1 MLQSLNKEQ
10 KEAVEH
16 IGSPLLVS
24 AGPGSGKTRVIT
36 ERVKFLLK
44 NGFKPSEILCLTFTV
59 KAAQEMK
66 QRLDDDGIDTTE
78 IEINNYHSFFHE
90 VLEKNKMSTGFGRGN
105 IVDRASFLVWGMENI
120 DSFGFNSS
128 IEIRNNAAEII
139 EAMIDGI
146 STFKDEL
153 VTPDEINDFVEKK
166 ESGAL
171 PYASPE
177 EIEYVSQL
185 ENLVKVYKRYDAFK
199 IKQDIMDFDDIIVLT
214 YHLLHDKTKKHILT
228 QLKNKYKY
236 ILIDEFQD
244 NNFAQ
249 FEIVKTLVT
258 DENITVV
265 GDSDQSIYRF
275 QGAYPEIFAD
285 FKKTYPNYKEIQL
298 IKNYRNS
305 DSVVKVSSQLLMQ
318 SSLHVPKQLVST
330 KSSKEKVS
338 VVGCANSF
346 DEAEFVKREIQELIK
361 SNKGKVSFRD
371 FAVLSRKQRT
381 GLKVVELLTAAG
393 IPANYVGKSRIFE
406 SPSARTVLA
415 FLRTIADPAH
425 SMLYITKLLHDYS
438 ISELNISK
446 INKEAS
452 YRAKDKDD
460 GDYAFE
466 VISDLKVTRP
476 QLSAITQET
485 QIKEVSDLLK
495 EFIQIAKDKPITTV
509 IYQIVREKT
518 DIFKNTMDDTFE
530 NYVERSVLLDFEK
543 NAGDLQDMNPNAT
556 IRDFLNFIESL
567 QQFEVETEQGVG
579 YSDSV
584 QVSTIHQ
591 SKGKEFAYVFVIDVA
606 PKSMPLSYREKSF
619 YVPKELAHGLVP
631 VMDPEMFFKNEERRV
646 LYVAMTRAIEKLYI
660 TFPTT
665 FSTGR
670 GRNPSIFLQNL
681 LNDAGI
687 QQYID
692 VPPIFSTATQQQT
705 RARAVSA
712 IEIKKNEKLA
722 EITKHLNS
730 GQHKSAIEKIVD
742 LEKIK
747 MFKKKNTT
755 SGFDLK
761 KFLNIKP
768 SNTIDKELKGTAI
781 PTINVSDIRLSK
793 SAFESYQTCP
803 LQFKFARVWNCRPTG
818 KNNTLYRGTA
828 FHDAVAVAADPEPG
842 GLNNV
847 HDLKGLKKILDVQWD
862 KTQFLNS
869 PKSEEALAKKDI
881 KGILGVYQ
889 KWTKSNPNKVVGTE
903 VEFKMKIGGKN
914 VIGYIDRIEQT
925 PQGDYHLIDYKTG
938 GKNKK
943 PDPVEDLQ
951 LNLYSQACKNGIKDK
966 HGKTLVKAGT
976 LPKKAILFY
985 LEKEPGH
992 QIFEYDVT
1000 EGQVKKVMKELEKL
1014 VKRIDKKEFDATPG
1028 FHCKWCDYRN
1038 ICEEAV

>member
-16 IGSPLLVS
+16 MGSPLLVS
-24 AGPGSGKTRVIT
+24 AGPGSGKTRVIA

-66 QRLDDDGIDTTE
+66 QRLEDDGVDTTE

-139 EAMIDGI
+139 ESMIDGI

-153 VTPDEINDFVEKK
+153 VTPDEINDFIEKK

-171 PYASPE
+171 PYANPE

-199 IKQDIMDFDDIIVLT
+199 IKQDIMDFDDLIVLT

-285 FKKTYPNYKEIQL
+285 FKKTYPNHKEIQL

-361 SNKGKVSFRD
+361 SNKGKVSFSD

-406 SPSARTVLA
+406 SPSARTLLA
-415 FLRTIADPAH
+415 FLRIIADPVY
-425 SMLYITKLLHDYS
+425 STLYITKLLHDYG

-452 YRAKDKDD
+452 FRARDKND

-466 VISDLKVTRP
+466 VISDLKLSYP
-476 QLSAITQET
+476 KLSAITQKT
-485 QIKEVSDLLK
+485 QIKEVSDMLK
-495 EFIQIAKDKPITTV
+495 EFIQIAKDNPITNV

-518 DIFKNTMDDTFE
+518 DIFKNTMFDTFD
-530 NYVERSVLLDFEK
+530 NYVERSVLLDIEK
-543 NAGDLQDMNPNAT
+543 NAGDLQDMKPNAT
-556 IRDFLNFIESL
+556 VKDLLDFIESL

-606 PKSMPLSYREKSF
+606 PKSMPLSYREKSY

-665 FSTGR
+665 YSTGSH
-670 GRNPSIFLQNL
+670 RNPSVFLQEL
-681 LNDAGI
+681 LRGGNPD
-687 QQYID
+687 ID

-705 RARAVSA
+705 RARAASA
-712 IEIKKNEKLA
+712 INIKKNEKLA

-730 GQHKSAIEKIVD
+730 GQHKSALEKIIE

-747 MFKKKNTT
+747 LFKKHNTT
-755 SGFDLK
+755 AGFDLK
-761 KFLNIKP
+761 KFLSIKP
-768 SNTIDKELKGTAI
+768 SNIIDKELKGTAI
-781 PTINVSDIRLSK
+781 PTINVSNIRLSK

-818 KNNTLYRGTA
+818 KNNTLHRGTA
-828 FHDAVAVAADPEPG
+828 FHDAVAVAGDPGPG

-847 HDLKGLKKILDVQWD
+847 HELKDLKKILDAQWD
-862 KTQFLNS
+862 KTQYLNS

-881 KGILGVYQ
+881 KEMLGVYQ

-903 VEFKMKIGGKN
+903 VEFKMKLGGKN

-985 LEKEPGH
+985 LEKEPGY
-992 QIFEYDVT
+992 QIYEYNVT
-1000 EGQVKKVMKELEKL
+1000 DMQVKKVMQELEKL
-1014 VKRIDKKEFDATPG
+1014 VKRINKKEFDATPG
-1028 FHCKWCDYRN
+1028 YHCRWCDYRN
-1038 ICEEAV
+1038 ICEEAM

>member
-1 MLQSLNKEQ
+1 M
-10 KEAVEH
+10 
-16 IGSPLLVS
+16 GSPLLVS
-24 AGPGSGKTRVIT
+24 AGPGSGKTRVIA

-44 NGFKPSEILCLTFTV
+44 NGFKPPQILCLTFTV

-66 QRLDDDGIDTTE
+66 QRLEDDGVDTTE

-139 EAMIDGI
+139 ESMIDGI

-153 VTPDEINDFVEKK
+153 VTPDEINDFIEKK

-171 PYASPE
+171 PYANPE

-199 IKQDIMDFDDIIVLT
+199 IKQDIMDFDDLIVLT

-285 FKKTYPNYKEIQL
+285 FKKTYPNHKEIQL

-361 SNKGKVSFRD
+361 SNKGKVSFSD

-406 SPSARTVLA
+406 SPSARTLLA
-415 FLRTIADPAH
+415 FLRIIADPVY
-425 SMLYITKLLHDYS
+425 STLYITKLLHDYG

-452 YRAKDKDD
+452 FRARDKND

-466 VISDLKVTRP
+466 VISDLKLSYP
-476 QLSAITQET
+476 KLSAITQKT
-485 QIKEVSDLLK
+485 QIKEVSDMLK
-495 EFIQIAKDKPITTV
+495 EFIQIAKDNPITNV

-518 DIFKNTMDDTFE
+518 DIFKNTMFDTFD
-530 NYVERSVLLDFEK
+530 NYVERSVLLDIEK
-543 NAGDLQDMNPNAT
+543 NAGDLQDMKPNAT
-556 IRDFLNFIESL
+556 VKDLLDFIESL

-606 PKSMPLSYREKSF
+606 PKSMPLSYREKSY

-665 FSTGR
+665 YSTGSH
-670 GRNPSIFLQNL
+670 RNPSVFLQEL
-681 LNDAGI
+681 LRGGNPD
-687 QQYID
+687 ID

-705 RARAVSA
+705 RARAASA
-712 IEIKKNEKLA
+712 INIKKNEKLV

-730 GQHKSAIEKIVD
+730 GQHKSALEKIIE

-747 MFKKKNTT
+747 LFKKHNTT
-755 SGFDLK
+755 AGFDLK
-761 KFLNIKP
+761 KFLSIKP
-768 SNTIDKELKGTAI
+768 SNIIDKELKGTAI
-781 PTINVSDIRLSK
+781 PTINVSNIRLSK

-818 KNNTLYRGTA
+818 KNNTLHRGTA
-828 FHDAVAVAADPEPG
+828 FHDAVAVAGDPGPG

-847 HDLKGLKKILDVQWD
+847 HELKDLKKILDAQWD
-862 KTQFLNS
+862 KTQYLNS

-881 KGILGVYQ
+881 KEMLGVYQ

-903 VEFKMKIGGKN
+903 VEFKMKLGGKN

-985 LEKEPGH
+985 LEKEPGY
-992 QIFEYDVT
+992 QIYEYNVT
-1000 EGQVKKVMKELEKL
+1000 DMQVKKVMQELEKL
-1014 VKRIDKKEFDATPG
+1014 VKRINKKEFDATPG
-1028 FHCKWCDYRN
+1028 YHCRWCDYRN

>member
-1 MLQSLNKEQ
+1 M
-10 KEAVEH
+10 
-16 IGSPLLVS
+16 GSPLLVS
-24 AGPGSGKTRVIT
+24 AGPGSGKTRVIA

-66 QRLDDDGIDTTE
+66 QRLEDDGVDTTE

-139 EAMIDGI
+139 ESMIDGI

-153 VTPDEINDFVEKK
+153 VTPDEINDFIEKK

-171 PYASPE
+171 PYANPE

-199 IKQDIMDFDDIIVLT
+199 IKQDIMDFDDLIVLT

-285 FKKTYPNYKEIQL
+285 FKKTYPNHKEIQL

-361 SNKGKVSFRD
+361 SNKGKVSFSD

-406 SPSARTVLA
+406 SPSARTLLA
-415 FLRTIADPAH
+415 FLRIIADPVY
-425 SMLYITKLLHDYS
+425 STLYITKLLHDYG

-452 YRAKDKDD
+452 FRARDKND

-466 VISDLKVTRP
+466 VISDLKLSYP
-476 QLSAITQET
+476 KLSAITQKT
-485 QIKEVSDLLK
+485 QIKEVSDMLK
-495 EFIQIAKDKPITTV
+495 EFIQIAKDNPITNV

-518 DIFKNTMDDTFE
+518 DIFKNTMFDTFD
-530 NYVERSVLLDFEK
+530 NYVERSVLLDIEK
-543 NAGDLQDMNPNAT
+543 NAGDLQDMKPNAT
-556 IRDFLNFIESL
+556 VKDLLDFIESL

-606 PKSMPLSYREKSF
+606 PKSMPLSYREKSY

-665 FSTGR
+665 YSTGSH
-670 GRNPSIFLQNL
+670 RNPSVFLQEL
-681 LNDAGI
+681 LRGGNPD
-687 QQYID
+687 ID

-705 RARAVSA
+705 RARAASA
-712 IEIKKNEKLA
+712 INIKKNEKLV

-730 GQHKSAIEKIVD
+730 GQHKSALEKIIE

-747 MFKKKNTT
+747 LFKKHNTT
-755 SGFDLK
+755 AGFDLK
-761 KFLNIKP
+761 KFLSIKP
-768 SNTIDKELKGTAI
+768 SNIIDKELKGTAI
-781 PTINVSDIRLSK
+781 PTINVSNIRLSK

-818 KNNTLYRGTA
+818 KNNTLHRGTA
-828 FHDAVAVAADPEPG
+828 FHDAVAVAGDPGPG

-847 HDLKGLKKILDVQWD
+847 HELKDLKKILDAQWD
-862 KTQFLNS
+862 KTQYLNS

-881 KGILGVYQ
+881 KEMLGVYQ

-903 VEFKMKIGGKN
+903 VEFKMKLGGKN

-985 LEKEPGH
+985 LEKEPGY
-992 QIFEYDVT
+992 QIYEYNVT
-1000 EGQVKKVMKELEKL
+1000 DMQVKKVMQELEKL
-1014 VKRIDKKEFDATPG
+1014 VKRINKKEFDATPG
-1028 FHCKWCDYRN
+1028 YHCRWCDYRN

>member
-1 MLQSLNKEQ
+1 M
-10 KEAVEH
+10 
-16 IGSPLLVS
+16 GSPLLVS
-24 AGPGSGKTRVIT
+24 AGPGSGKTRVIA

-44 NGFKPSEILCLTFTV
+44 NGFKPPQILCLTFTV
-59 KAAQEMK
+59 KAGQEMK
-66 QRLDDDGIDTTE
+66 QRLEDDGVDTTE

-139 EAMIDGI
+139 ESMIDGI

-153 VTPDEINDFVEKK
+153 VTPDEINDFIEKK
-166 ESGAL
+166 ESGVL
-171 PYASPE
+171 PYANPE
-177 EIEYVSQL
+177 EIEYVSLL

-199 IKQDIMDFDDIIVLT
+199 IKQDIMDFDDLIVLT

-285 FKKTYPNYKEIQL
+285 FKKTYPNHKEIQL

-318 SSLHVPKQLVST
+318 SSSHVPKQLVST

-361 SNKGKVSFRD
+361 SNKGKVSFSD

-406 SPSARTVLA
+406 SPSARTLLA
-415 FLRTIADPAH
+415 FLRIIADPVY
-425 SMLYITKLLHDYS
+425 STLYITKLLHDYG

-452 YRAKDKDD
+452 FRARDKND

-466 VISDLKVTRP
+466 VISDLKLSYP
-476 QLSAITQET
+476 KLSAITQKT
-485 QIKEVSDLLK
+485 QIKEVSDMLK
-495 EFIQIAKDKPITTV
+495 EFIQIAKDNPITNV

-518 DIFKNTMDDTFE
+518 DIFKNTMFDTFD
-530 NYVERSVLLDFEK
+530 NYVERSVLLDIEK
-543 NAGDLQDMNPNAT
+543 NAGDLQDMKPNAT
-556 IRDFLNFIESL
+556 VKDLLDFIESL

-606 PKSMPLSYREKSF
+606 PKSMPLSYREKSY

-665 FSTGR
+665 YSTGSH
-670 GRNPSIFLQNL
+670 RNPSVFLQEL
-681 LNDAGI
+681 LRGGNPD
-687 QQYID
+687 ID

-705 RARAVSA
+705 RARAASA
-712 IEIKKNEKLA
+712 INIKKNEKLA

-761 KFLNIKP
+761 KFLSIKP
-768 SNTIDKELKGTAI
+768 SNIIDKELKGTAI

-818 KNNTLYRGTA
+818 TGNTLYRGTA
-828 FHDAVAVAADPEPG
+828 FHDAVAVAADPGPG

-847 HDLKGLKKILDVQWD
+847 HDLKDLKKILDVQWD

-869 PKSEEALAKKDI
+869 PKSEEVLAKKDI
-881 KGILGVYQ
+881 KEMLDVYQ

-903 VEFKMKIGGKN
+903 VEFKMKLGGKN

-985 LEKEPGH
+985 LEKEPGY
-992 QIFEYDVT
+992 QIYEYNVT
-1000 EGQVKKVMKELEKL
+1000 DMQVKKVMHELEKL
-1014 VKRIDKKEFDATPG
+1014 VKRINKKEFDATPG
-1028 FHCKWCDYRN
+1028 YHCRWCDYRN

>member
-1 MLQSLNKEQ
+1 VLQSLNKEQ

-16 IGSPLLVS
+16 MGSPLLVS
-24 AGPGSGKTRVIT
+24 AGPGSGKTRVIA

-44 NGFKPSEILCLTFTV
+44 NGFKPPQILCLTFTV

-66 QRLDDDGIDTTE
+66 QRLEDDGVDTTE

-139 EAMIDGI
+139 ESMIDGI

-153 VTPDEINDFVEKK
+153 VTPDEINDFIEKK

-171 PYASPE
+171 PYANPE

-199 IKQDIMDFDDIIVLT
+199 IKQDIMDFDDLIVLT

-285 FKKTYPNYKEIQL
+285 FKKTYPNHKEIQL

-361 SNKGKVSFRD
+361 SNKGKVSFSD

-406 SPSARTVLA
+406 SPSARTLLA
-415 FLRTIADPAH
+415 FLRIIADPVY
-425 SMLYITKLLHDYS
+425 STLYITKLLHDYG

-452 YRAKDKDD
+452 FRARDKND

-466 VISDLKVTRP
+466 VISDLKLSYP
-476 QLSAITQET
+476 KLSAITQKT
-485 QIKEVSDLLK
+485 QIKEVSDMLK
-495 EFIQIAKDKPITTV
+495 EFIQIAKDNPITNV

-518 DIFKNTMDDTFE
+518 DIFKNTMFDTFD
-530 NYVERSVLLDFEK
+530 NYVERSVLLDIEK
-543 NAGDLQDMNPNAT
+543 NAGDLQDMKPNAT
-556 IRDFLNFIESL
+556 VKDLLDFIESL

-606 PKSMPLSYREKSF
+606 PKSMPLSYREKSY

-665 FSTGR
+665 YSTGSH
-670 GRNPSIFLQNL
+670 RNPSVFLQEL
-681 LNDAGI
+681 LRGGNPD
-687 QQYID
+687 ID

-705 RARAVSA
+705 RARAASA
-712 IEIKKNEKLA
+712 INIKKNEKLA

-730 GQHKSAIEKIVD
+730 GQHKSALEKIIE

-747 MFKKKNTT
+747 LFKKHNTT
-755 SGFDLK
+755 AGFDLK
-761 KFLNIKP
+761 KFLSIKP
-768 SNTIDKELKGTAI
+768 SNIIDKELKGTAI
-781 PTINVSDIRLSK
+781 PTINVSNIRLSK

-818 KNNTLYRGTA
+818 KNNTLHRGTA
-828 FHDAVAVAADPEPG
+828 FHDAVAVAGDPGPG

-847 HDLKGLKKILDVQWD
+847 HELKDLKKILDDQWD
-862 KTQFLNS
+862 KTQYLNS

-881 KGILGVYQ
+881 KEMLGVYQ

-903 VEFKMKIGGKN
+903 VEFKMKLGGKN

-966 HGKTLVKAGT
+966 DGKTLVKAGT
-976 LPKKAILFY
+976 LPKKSILFY
-985 LEKEPGH
+985 LEKEPGY
-992 QIFEYDVT
+992 QIYDYDDI
-1000 EGQVKKVMKELEKL
+1000 GHLSSFLSVM
-1014 VKRIDKKEFDATPG
+1014 
-1028 FHCKWCDYRN
+1028 
-1038 ICEEAV
+1038 

>member
-1 MLQSLNKEQ
+1 M
-10 KEAVEH
+10 
-16 IGSPLLVS
+16 GSPLLVS
-24 AGPGSGKTRVIT
+24 AGPGSGKTRVIA

-44 NGFKPSEILCLTFTV
+44 NGFKPPQILCLTFTV

-66 QRLDDDGIDTTE
+66 QRLEDDGVDTTE

-139 EAMIDGI
+139 ESMIDGI

-153 VTPDEINDFVEKK
+153 VTPDEINDFIEKK

-171 PYASPE
+171 PYANPE

-199 IKQDIMDFDDIIVLT
+199 IKQDIMDFDDLIVLT

-285 FKKTYPNYKEIQL
+285 FKKTYPNHKEIQL

-381 GLKVVELLTAAG
+381 GLKVVELLTATG

-406 SPSARTVLA
+406 SPSARTLLA
-415 FLRTIADPAH
+415 FLRIIADPVY
-425 SMLYITKLLHDYS
+425 STLYITKLLHDYG

-452 YRAKDKDD
+452 FRAREKND

-466 VISDLKVTRP
+466 VISDLKLSYP
-476 QLSAITQET
+476 KLSAITQKT
-485 QIKEVSDLLK
+485 QIKEVSDMLK
-495 EFIQIAKDKPITTV
+495 EFIQIAKDNPITNV

-518 DIFKNTMDDTFE
+518 DIFKNTMFDTFD
-530 NYVERSVLLDFEK
+530 NYVERSVLLDIEK
-543 NAGDLQDMNPNAT
+543 NAGDLQDMKPNAT
-556 IRDFLNFIESL
+556 VKDLLDFIESL

-606 PKSMPLSYREKSF
+606 PRSMPLSYREKSF

-665 FSTGR
+665 YSTGSH
-670 GRNPSIFLQNL
+670 RNPSVFLQDL
-681 LNDAGI
+681 LRSGVK
-687 QQYID
+687 QYIE

-705 RARAVSA
+705 RARAASA

-730 GQHKSAIEKIVD
+730 GQHKSALEKIVD

-747 MFKKKNTT
+747 LFKKHNTT
-755 SGFDLK
+755 AGFDLK
-761 KFLNIKP
+761 KFLSIKP
-768 SNTIDKELKGTAI
+768 SNIIDKELKGTAI
-781 PTINVSDIRLSK
+781 PTINVSNIRLSK

-818 KNNTLYRGTA
+818 KNNTLHRGTA
-828 FHDAVAVAADPEPG
+828 FHDAVAVAGDPGPG

-847 HDLKGLKKILDVQWD
+847 HELKDLKKILDAQWD
-862 KTQFLNS
+862 KTQYLNS

-881 KGILGVYQ
+881 KEMLGVYQ

-903 VEFKMKIGGKN
+903 VEFKMKLGGKN

-985 LEKEPGH
+985 LEKEPGY
-992 QIFEYDVT
+992 QIYEYNVT
-1000 EGQVKKVMKELEKL
+1000 DMQVKKVMQELEKL
-1014 VKRIDKKEFDATPG
+1014 VKRINKKEFDATPG
-1028 FHCKWCDYRN
+1028 YHCRWCDYRN

>member
-1 MLQSLNKEQ
+1 
-10 KEAVEH
+10 
-16 IGSPLLVS
+16 
-24 AGPGSGKTRVIT
+24 
-36 ERVKFLLK
+36 
-44 NGFKPSEILCLTFTV
+44 
-59 KAAQEMK
+59 
-66 QRLDDDGIDTTE
+66 
-78 IEINNYHSFFHE
+78 
-90 VLEKNKMSTGFGRGN
+90 MSTGFGRGN

-139 EAMIDGI
+139 ESMIDGI

-153 VTPDEINDFVEKK
+153 VTPDEINDFIEKK

-171 PYASPE
+171 PYANPE

-199 IKQDIMDFDDIIVLT
+199 IKQDIMDFDDLIVLT

-285 FKKTYPNYKEIQL
+285 FKKTYPNHKEIQL

-361 SNKGKVSFRD
+361 SNKGKVSFSD

-406 SPSARTVLA
+406 SPSARTLLA
-415 FLRTIADPAH
+415 FLRIIADPVY
-425 SMLYITKLLHDYS
+425 STLYITKLLHDYG

-452 YRAKDKDD
+452 FRARDKND

-466 VISDLKVTRP
+466 VISDLKLSYP
-476 QLSAITQET
+476 KLSAITQKT
-485 QIKEVSDLLK
+485 QIKEVSDMLK
-495 EFIQIAKDKPITTV
+495 EFIQIAKDNPITNV

-518 DIFKNTMDDTFE
+518 DIFKNTMFDTFD
-530 NYVERSVLLDFEK
+530 NYVERSVLLDIEK
-543 NAGDLQDMNPNAT
+543 NAGDLQDMKPNAT
-556 IRDFLNFIESL
+556 VKDLLDFIESL

-606 PKSMPLSYREKSF
+606 PKSMPLSYREKSY

-665 FSTGR
+665 YSTGSH
-670 GRNPSIFLQNL
+670 RNPSVFLQEL
-681 LNDAGI
+681 LRGGNPD
-687 QQYID
+687 ID

-705 RARAVSA
+705 RARAASA
-712 IEIKKNEKLA
+712 INIKKNEKLA

-730 GQHKSAIEKIVD
+730 GQHKSALEKIIE

-747 MFKKKNTT
+747 LFKKHNTT
-755 SGFDLK
+755 AGFDLK
-761 KFLNIKP
+761 KFLSIKP
-768 SNTIDKELKGTAI
+768 SNIIDKELKGTAI
-781 PTINVSDIRLSK
+781 PTINVSNIRLSK

-818 KNNTLYRGTA
+818 KNNTLHRGTA
-828 FHDAVAVAADPEPG
+828 FHDAVAVAGDPGPG

-847 HDLKGLKKILDVQWD
+847 HELKDLKKILDAQWD
-862 KTQFLNS
+862 KTQYLNS

-881 KGILGVYQ
+881 KEMLGVYQ

-903 VEFKMKIGGKN
+903 VEFKMKLGGKN

-985 LEKEPGH
+985 LEKEPGY
-992 QIFEYDVT
+992 QIYEYNVT
-1000 EGQVKKVMKELEKL
+1000 DMQVKKVMQELEKL
-1014 VKRIDKKEFDATPG
+1014 VKRINKKEFDATPG
-1028 FHCKWCDYRN
+1028 YHCRWCDYRN

>member
-1 MLQSLNKEQ
+1 M
-10 KEAVEH
+10 
-16 IGSPLLVS
+16 GSPLLVS
-24 AGPGSGKTRVIT
+24 AGPGSGKTRVIA

-66 QRLDDDGIDTTE
+66 QRLEDDGVDTTE

-139 EAMIDGI
+139 ESMIDGI

-153 VTPDEINDFVEKK
+153 VTPDEINDFIEKK

-171 PYASPE
+171 PYANPE

-199 IKQDIMDFDDIIVLT
+199 IKQDIMDFDDLIVLT

-285 FKKTYPNYKEIQL
+285 FKKTYPNHKEIQL

-361 SNKGKVSFRD
+361 SNKGKVSFSD

-406 SPSARTVLA
+406 SPSARTLLA
-415 FLRTIADPAH
+415 FLRIIADPVY
-425 SMLYITKLLHDYS
+425 STLYITKLLHDYG

-452 YRAKDKDD
+452 FRARDKND

-466 VISDLKVTRP
+466 VISDLKLSYP
-476 QLSAITQET
+476 KLSAITQKT
-485 QIKEVSDLLK
+485 QIKEVSDMLK
-495 EFIQIAKDKPITTV
+495 EFIQIAKDNPITNV

-518 DIFKNTMDDTFE
+518 DIFKNTMFDTFD
-530 NYVERSVLLDFEK
+530 NYVERSVLLDIEK
-543 NAGDLQDMNPNAT
+543 NAGDLQDMKPNAT
-556 IRDFLNFIESL
+556 VKDLLDFIESL

-606 PKSMPLSYREKSF
+606 PKSMPLSYREKSY

-665 FSTGR
+665 YSTGSH
-670 GRNPSIFLQNL
+670 RNPSVFLQEL
-681 LNDAGI
+681 LRGGNPD
-687 QQYID
+687 ID

-705 RARAVSA
+705 RARAASA
-712 IEIKKNEKLA
+712 INIKKNEKLA

-730 GQHKSAIEKIVD
+730 GQHKSALEKIIE

-747 MFKKKNTT
+747 LFKKHNTT
-755 SGFDLK
+755 AGFDLK
-761 KFLNIKP
+761 KFLSIKP
-768 SNTIDKELKGTAI
+768 SNIIDKELKGTAI
-781 PTINVSDIRLSK
+781 PTINVSNIRLSK

-818 KNNTLYRGTA
+818 KNNTLHRGTA
-828 FHDAVAVAADPEPG
+828 FHDAVAVAGDPGPG

-847 HDLKGLKKILDVQWD
+847 HELKDLKKILDAQWD
-862 KTQFLNS
+862 KTQYLNS

-881 KGILGVYQ
+881 KEMLGVYQ

-903 VEFKMKIGGKN
+903 VEFKMKLGGKN

-985 LEKEPGH
+985 LEKEPGY
-992 QIFEYDVT
+992 QIYEYNVT
-1000 EGQVKKVMKELEKL
+1000 DMQVKKVMQELEKL
-1014 VKRIDKKEFDATPG
+1014 VKRINKKEFDATPG
-1028 FHCKWCDYRN
+1028 YHCRWCDYRN

>member
-1 MLQSLNKEQ
+1 VLQSLNKEQ

-16 IGSPLLVS
+16 MGSPLLVS
-24 AGPGSGKTRVIT
+24 AGPGSGKTRVIA

-44 NGFKPSEILCLTFTV
+44 NGFKPPQILCLTFTV

-66 QRLDDDGIDTTE
+66 QRLEDDGVDTTE

-139 EAMIDGI
+139 ESMIDGI

-153 VTPDEINDFVEKK
+153 VTPDEINDFIEKK

-171 PYASPE
+171 PYANPE

-199 IKQDIMDFDDIIVLT
+199 IKQDIMDFDDLIVLT

-285 FKKTYPNYKEIQL
+285 FKKTYPNHKEIQL

-361 SNKGKVSFRD
+361 SNKGKVSFSD

-406 SPSARTVLA
+406 SPSARTLLA
-415 FLRTIADPAH
+415 FLRIIADPVY
-425 SMLYITKLLHDYS
+425 STLYITKLLHDYG

-452 YRAKDKDD
+452 FRARDKND

-466 VISDLKVTRP
+466 VISDLKLSYP
-476 QLSAITQET
+476 KLSAITQKT
-485 QIKEVSDLLK
+485 QIKEVSDMLK
-495 EFIQIAKDKPITTV
+495 EFIQIAKDNPITNV

-518 DIFKNTMDDTFE
+518 DIFKNTMFDTFD
-530 NYVERSVLLDFEK
+530 NYVERSVLLDIEK
-543 NAGDLQDMNPNAT
+543 NAGDLQDMKPNAT
-556 IRDFLNFIESL
+556 VKDLLDFIESL

-606 PKSMPLSYREKSF
+606 PKSMPLSYREKSY

-665 FSTGR
+665 YSTGSH
-670 GRNPSIFLQNL
+670 RNPSVFLQEL
-681 LNDAGI
+681 LRGGNPD
-687 QQYID
+687 ID

-705 RARAVSA
+705 RARAASA
-712 IEIKKNEKLA
+712 INIKKNEKLA

-730 GQHKSAIEKIVD
+730 GQHKSALEKIIE

-747 MFKKKNTT
+747 LFKKHNTT
-755 SGFDLK
+755 AGFDLK
-761 KFLNIKP
+761 KFLSIKP
-768 SNTIDKELKGTAI
+768 SNIIDKELKGTAI
-781 PTINVSDIRLSK
+781 PTINVSNIRLSK

-818 KNNTLYRGTA
+818 KNNTLHRGTA
-828 FHDAVAVAADPEPG
+828 FHDAVAVAGDPGPG

-847 HDLKGLKKILDVQWD
+847 HELKDLKKILDAQWD
-862 KTQFLNS
+862 KTQYLNS

-881 KGILGVYQ
+881 KEMLGVYQ

-903 VEFKMKIGGKN
+903 VEFKMKLGGKN

-966 HGKTLVKAGT
+966 DGKTLVKAGT

-985 LEKEPGH
+985 LEKEPGY
-992 QIFEYDVT
+992 QIYEYNVT
-1000 EGQVKKVMKELEKL
+1000 DMQVKKVMQELEKL
-1014 VKRIDKKEFDATPG
+1014 VKRINKKEFDATPG
-1028 FHCKWCDYRN
+1028 YHCRWCDYRN

>member
-1 MLQSLNKEQ
+1 M
-10 KEAVEH
+10 
-16 IGSPLLVS
+16 GSPLLVS
-24 AGPGSGKTRVIT
+24 AGPGSGKTRVIA

-44 NGFKPSEILCLTFTV
+44 NGFKPPQILCLTFTV

-66 QRLDDDGIDTTE
+66 QRLEDDGVDTTE

-139 EAMIDGI
+139 ESMIDGI

-153 VTPDEINDFVEKK
+153 VTPDEINDFIEKK

-171 PYASPE
+171 PYANPE

-199 IKQDIMDFDDIIVLT
+199 IKQDIMDFDDLIVLT

-285 FKKTYPNYKEIQL
+285 FKKTYPNHKEIQL

-361 SNKGKVSFRD
+361 SNKGKVSFSD

-406 SPSARTVLA
+406 SPSARTLLA
-415 FLRTIADPAH
+415 FLRIIADPVY
-425 SMLYITKLLHDYS
+425 STLYITKLLHDYG

-452 YRAKDKDD
+452 FRARDKND

-466 VISDLKVTRP
+466 VISDLKLSYP
-476 QLSAITQET
+476 KLSAITQKT
-485 QIKEVSDLLK
+485 QIKEVSDMLK
-495 EFIQIAKDKPITTV
+495 EFIQIAKDNPITNV

-518 DIFKNTMDDTFE
+518 DIFKNTMFDTFD
-530 NYVERSVLLDFEK
+530 NYVERSVLLDIEK
-543 NAGDLQDMNPNAT
+543 NAGDLQDMKPNAT
-556 IRDFLNFIESL
+556 VKDLLDFIESL

-606 PKSMPLSYREKSF
+606 PKSMPLSYREKSY

-665 FSTGR
+665 YSTGSH
-670 GRNPSIFLQNL
+670 RNPSVFLQEL
-681 LNDAGI
+681 LRGGNPD
-687 QQYID
+687 ID

-705 RARAVSA
+705 RARAASA
-712 IEIKKNEKLA
+712 INIKKNEKLA

-730 GQHKSAIEKIVD
+730 GQHKSALEKIIE

-747 MFKKKNTT
+747 LFKKHNTT
-755 SGFDLK
+755 AGFDLK
-761 KFLNIKP
+761 KFLSIKP
-768 SNTIDKELKGTAI
+768 SNIIDKELKGTAI
-781 PTINVSDIRLSK
+781 PTINVSNIRLSK

-818 KNNTLYRGTA
+818 KNNTLHRGTA
-828 FHDAVAVAADPEPG
+828 FHDAVAVAGDPGPG

-847 HDLKGLKKILDVQWD
+847 HELKDLKKILDAQWD
-862 KTQFLNS
+862 KTQYLNS

-881 KGILGVYQ
+881 KEMLGVYQ

-903 VEFKMKIGGKN
+903 VEFKMKLGGKN

-985 LEKEPGH
+985 LEKEPGY
-992 QIFEYDVT
+992 QIYEYNVT
-1000 EGQVKKVMKELEKL
+1000 DMQVKKVMHELEKL
-1014 VKRIDKKEFDATPG
+1014 VKRINKKEFDATPG
-1028 FHCKWCDYRN
+1028 YHCRWCDYRN

>member
-1 MLQSLNKEQ
+1 M
-10 KEAVEH
+10 
-16 IGSPLLVS
+16 GSPLLVS
-24 AGPGSGKTRVIT
+24 AGPGSGKTRVIA

-66 QRLDDDGIDTTE
+66 QRLEDDGVDTTE

-139 EAMIDGI
+139 ESMIDGI

-153 VTPDEINDFVEKK
+153 VTPDEINDFIEKK

-171 PYASPE
+171 PYANPE

-199 IKQDIMDFDDIIVLT
+199 IKQDIMDFDDLIVLT

-285 FKKTYPNYKEIQL
+285 FKKTYPNHKEIQL

-361 SNKGKVSFRD
+361 SNKGKVSFSD

-406 SPSARTVLA
+406 SPSARTLLA
-415 FLRTIADPAH
+415 FLRIIADPVY
-425 SMLYITKLLHDYS
+425 STLYITKLLHDYG

-452 YRAKDKDD
+452 FRARDKND

-466 VISDLKVTRP
+466 VISDLKLSYP
-476 QLSAITQET
+476 KLSAITQKT
-485 QIKEVSDLLK
+485 QIKEVSDMLK
-495 EFIQIAKDKPITTV
+495 EFIQIAKDNPITNV

-518 DIFKNTMDDTFE
+518 DIFKNTMFDTFD
-530 NYVERSVLLDFEK
+530 NYVERSVLLDIEK
-543 NAGDLQDMNPNAT
+543 NAGDLQDMKPNAT
-556 IRDFLNFIESL
+556 VKDLLDFIESL

-606 PKSMPLSYREKSF
+606 PKSMPLSYREKSY

-665 FSTGR
+665 YSTGSH
-670 GRNPSIFLQNL
+670 RNPSVFLQEL
-681 LNDAGI
+681 LRGGNPD
-687 QQYID
+687 ID

-705 RARAVSA
+705 RARAASA
-712 IEIKKNEKLA
+712 INIKKNEKLV

-730 GQHKSAIEKIVD
+730 GQHKSALEKIIE

-747 MFKKKNTT
+747 LFKKHNTT
-755 SGFDLK
+755 AGFDLK
-761 KFLNIKP
+761 KFLSIKP
-768 SNTIDKELKGTAI
+768 SNIIDKELKGTAI
-781 PTINVSDIRLSK
+781 PTINVSNIRLSK

-818 KNNTLYRGTA
+818 KNNTLHRGTA
-828 FHDAVAVAADPEPG
+828 FHDAVAVAGDPGPG

-847 HDLKGLKKILDVQWD
+847 HELKDLKKILDAQWD
-862 KTQFLNS
+862 KTQYLNS

-881 KGILGVYQ
+881 KEMLGVYQ

-903 VEFKMKIGGKN
+903 VEFKMKLGGKN

-985 LEKEPGH
+985 LEKEPGY
-992 QIFEYDVT
+992 QIYEYDVT
-1000 EGQVKKVMKELEKL
+1000 EGQVKKVMQELEKL
-1014 VKRIDKKEFDATPG
+1014 VKRINKKEFDATPG
-1028 FHCKWCDYRN
+1028 YHCRWCDYRN

>member
-16 IGSPLLVS
+16 MGSPLLVS
-24 AGPGSGKTRVIT
+24 AGPGSGKTRVIA

-44 NGFKPSEILCLTFTV
+44 NGFKPPQILCLTFTV

-66 QRLDDDGIDTTE
+66 QRLEDDGVDTTE

-139 EAMIDGI
+139 ESMIDGI

-153 VTPDEINDFVEKK
+153 VTPDEINDFIEKK

-171 PYASPE
+171 PYANPE

-199 IKQDIMDFDDIIVLT
+199 IKQDIMDFDDLIVLT

-258 DENITVV
+258 DENVTVV

-285 FKKTYPNYKEIQL
+285 FKKTYPNHKEIQL

-361 SNKGKVSFRD
+361 SNKGKVSFSD

-406 SPSARTVLA
+406 SPSARTLLA
-415 FLRTIADPAH
+415 FLRIIADPVY
-425 SMLYITKLLHDYS
+425 STLYITKLLHDYG

-452 YRAKDKDD
+452 FRARDKND

-466 VISDLKVTRP
+466 VISDLKLSYP
-476 QLSAITQET
+476 KLSAITQKT
-485 QIKEVSDLLK
+485 QIKEVSDMLK
-495 EFIQIAKDKPITTV
+495 EFIQIAKDNPITNV

-518 DIFKNTMDDTFE
+518 DIFKNTMFDTFD
-530 NYVERSVLLDFEK
+530 NYVERSVLLDIEK
-543 NAGDLQDMNPNAT
+543 NAGDLQDMKPNAT
-556 IRDFLNFIESL
+556 VKDLLDFIESL

-606 PKSMPLSYREKSF
+606 PKSMPLSYREKSY

-665 FSTGR
+665 YSTGSH
-670 GRNPSIFLQNL
+670 RNPSVFLQEL
-681 LNDAGI
+681 LRGGNPD
-687 QQYID
+687 ID

-705 RARAVSA
+705 RARAASA
-712 IEIKKNEKLA
+712 INIKKNEKLV

-730 GQHKSAIEKIVD
+730 GQHKSALEKIIE

-747 MFKKKNTT
+747 LFKKHNTT
-755 SGFDLK
+755 AGFDLK
-761 KFLNIKP
+761 KFLSIKP
-768 SNTIDKELKGTAI
+768 SNIIDKELKGTAI
-781 PTINVSDIRLSK
+781 PTINVSNIRLSK

-818 KNNTLYRGTA
+818 KNNTLHRGTA
-828 FHDAVAVAADPEPG
+828 FHDAVAVAGDPGPG

-847 HDLKGLKKILDVQWD
+847 HELKDLKKILDAQWD
-862 KTQFLNS
+862 KTQYLNS

-881 KGILGVYQ
+881 KEMLGVYQ

-903 VEFKMKIGGKN
+903 VEFKMKLGGKN

-985 LEKEPGH
+985 LEKEPGY
-992 QIFEYDVT
+992 QIYEYNVT
-1000 EGQVKKVMKELEKL
+1000 DMQVRKVMQELEKL
-1014 VKRIDKKEFDATPG
+1014 VKRINKKEFDATPG
-1028 FHCKWCDYRN
+1028 YHCRWCDYRN
-1038 ICEEAV
+1038 ICEEAM

>member
-1 MLQSLNKEQ
+1 M
-10 KEAVEH
+10 
-16 IGSPLLVS
+16 
-24 AGPGSGKTRVIT
+24 
-36 ERVKFLLK
+36 K
-44 NGFKPSEILCLTFTV
+44 NGFKPPQILCLTFTV

-66 QRLDDDGIDTTE
+66 QRLEDDGVDTTE

-139 EAMIDGI
+139 ESMIDGI

-153 VTPDEINDFVEKK
+153 VTPDEINDFIEKK

-171 PYASPE
+171 PYANPE

-199 IKQDIMDFDDIIVLT
+199 IKQDIMDFDDLIVLT

-285 FKKTYPNYKEIQL
+285 FKKTYPNHKEIQL

-361 SNKGKVSFRD
+361 SNKGKVSFSD

-406 SPSARTVLA
+406 SPSARTLLA
-415 FLRTIADPAH
+415 FLRIIADPVY
-425 SMLYITKLLHDYS
+425 STLYITKLLHDYG

-452 YRAKDKDD
+452 FRARDKND

-466 VISDLKVTRP
+466 VISDLKLSYP
-476 QLSAITQET
+476 KLSAITQKT
-485 QIKEVSDLLK
+485 QIKEVSDMLK
-495 EFIQIAKDKPITTV
+495 EFIQIAKDNPITNV

-518 DIFKNTMDDTFE
+518 DIFKNTMFDTFD
-530 NYVERSVLLDFEK
+530 NYVERSVLLDIEK
-543 NAGDLQDMNPNAT
+543 NAGDLQDMKPNAT
-556 IRDFLNFIESL
+556 VKDLLDFIESL

-606 PKSMPLSYREKSF
+606 PKSMPLSYREKSY

-665 FSTGR
+665 YSTGSH
-670 GRNPSIFLQNL
+670 RNPSVFLQEL
-681 LNDAGI
+681 LRGGNPD
-687 QQYID
+687 ID

-705 RARAVSA
+705 RARAASA
-712 IEIKKNEKLA
+712 INIKKNEKLA

-730 GQHKSAIEKIVD
+730 GQHKSALEKIIE

-747 MFKKKNTT
+747 LFKKHNTT
-755 SGFDLK
+755 AGFDLK
-761 KFLNIKP
+761 KFLSIKP
-768 SNTIDKELKGTAI
+768 SNIIDKELKGTAI
-781 PTINVSDIRLSK
+781 PTINVSNIRLSK

-818 KNNTLYRGTA
+818 KNNTLHRGTA
-828 FHDAVAVAADPEPG
+828 FHDAVAVAGDPGPG

-847 HDLKGLKKILDVQWD
+847 HELKDLKKILDAQWD
-862 KTQFLNS
+862 KTQYLNS

-881 KGILGVYQ
+881 KEMLGVYQ

-903 VEFKMKIGGKN
+903 VEFKMKLGGKN

-985 LEKEPGH
+985 LEKEPGY
-992 QIFEYDVT
+992 QIYEYDVT
-1000 EGQVKKVMKELEKL
+1000 EGQVKKVMQELEKL
-1014 VKRIDKKEFDATPG
+1014 VKRINKKEFDATPG
-1028 FHCKWCDYRN
+1028 YHCRWCDYRN

>member
-16 IGSPLLVS
+16 MGSPLLVS
-24 AGPGSGKTRVIT
+24 AGPGSGKTRVIA

-44 NGFKPSEILCLTFTV
+44 NGFKPPQILCLTFTV

-66 QRLDDDGIDTTE
+66 QRLEDDGVDTTE

-139 EAMIDGI
+139 ESMIDGI

-153 VTPDEINDFVEKK
+153 VTPDEINDFIEKK

-171 PYASPE
+171 PYANPE

-199 IKQDIMDFDDIIVLT
+199 IKQDIMDFDDLIVLT

-285 FKKTYPNYKEIQL
+285 FKKTYPNHKEIQL

-361 SNKGKVSFRD
+361 SNKGKVSFSD

-406 SPSARTVLA
+406 SPSARTLLA
-415 FLRTIADPAH
+415 FLRIIADPVY
-425 SMLYITKLLHDYS
+425 STLYITKLLHDYG

-452 YRAKDKDD
+452 FRARDKND

-466 VISDLKVTRP
+466 VISDLKLSYP
-476 QLSAITQET
+476 KLSAITQKT
-485 QIKEVSDLLK
+485 QIKEVSDMLK
-495 EFIQIAKDKPITTV
+495 EFIQIAKDNPITNV

-518 DIFKNTMDDTFE
+518 DIFKNTMFDTFD
-530 NYVERSVLLDFEK
+530 NYVERSVLLDIEK
-543 NAGDLQDMNPNAT
+543 NAGDLQDMKPNAT
-556 IRDFLNFIESL
+556 VKDLLDFIESL

-606 PKSMPLSYREKSF
+606 PKSMPLSYREKSY

-631 VMDPEMFFKNEERRV
+631 VMDPEMFFKNDERRV

-665 FSTGR
+665 YSTGSH
-670 GRNPSIFLQNL
+670 RNPSVFLQEL
-681 LNDAGI
+681 LRGGNPD
-687 QQYID
+687 ID

-705 RARAVSA
+705 RARAASA
-712 IEIKKNEKLA
+712 INIKKNEKLV

-730 GQHKSAIEKIVD
+730 GQHKSALEKIIE

-747 MFKKKNTT
+747 LFKKHNTT
-755 SGFDLK
+755 AGFDLK
-761 KFLNIKP
+761 KFLSIKP
-768 SNTIDKELKGTAI
+768 SNIIDKELKGTAI
-781 PTINVSDIRLSK
+781 PTINVSNIRLSK

-818 KNNTLYRGTA
+818 KNNTLHRGTA
-828 FHDAVAVAADPEPG
+828 FHDAVAVAGDPGPG

-847 HDLKGLKKILDVQWD
+847 HELKDLKKILDAQWD
-862 KTQFLNS
+862 KTQYLNS

-881 KGILGVYQ
+881 KEMLGVYQ

-903 VEFKMKIGGKN
+903 VEFKMKLGGKN

-985 LEKEPGH
+985 LEKEPGY
-992 QIFEYDVT
+992 QIYEYNVT
-1000 EGQVKKVMKELEKL
+1000 DMQVRKVMQELEKL
-1014 VKRIDKKEFDATPG
+1014 VKRINKKEFDATPG
-1028 FHCKWCDYRN
+1028 YHCRWCDYRN

>member
-1 MLQSLNKEQ
+1 M
-10 KEAVEH
+10 
-16 IGSPLLVS
+16 GSPLLVS
-24 AGPGSGKTRVIT
+24 AGPGSGKTRVIA

-66 QRLDDDGIDTTE
+66 QRLEDDGVDTTE

-139 EAMIDGI
+139 ESMIDGI

-153 VTPDEINDFVEKK
+153 VTPDEINDFIEKK

-171 PYASPE
+171 PYANPE

-199 IKQDIMDFDDIIVLT
+199 IKQDIMDFDDLIVLT

-285 FKKTYPNYKEIQL
+285 FKKTYPNHKEIQL

-361 SNKGKVSFRD
+361 SNKGKVSFSD

-406 SPSARTVLA
+406 SPSARTLLA
-415 FLRTIADPAH
+415 FLRIIADPVY
-425 SMLYITKLLHDYS
+425 STLYITKLLHDYG

-452 YRAKDKDD
+452 FRARDKND

-466 VISDLKVTRP
+466 VISDLKLSYP
-476 QLSAITQET
+476 KLSAITQKT
-485 QIKEVSDLLK
+485 QIKEVSDMLK
-495 EFIQIAKDKPITTV
+495 EFIQIAKDNPITNV

-518 DIFKNTMDDTFE
+518 DIFKNTMFDTFD
-530 NYVERSVLLDFEK
+530 NYVERSVLLDIEK
-543 NAGDLQDMNPNAT
+543 NAGDLQDMKPNAT
-556 IRDFLNFIESL
+556 VKDLLDFIESL

-606 PKSMPLSYREKSF
+606 PKSMPLSYREKSY

-665 FSTGR
+665 YSTGSH
-670 GRNPSIFLQNL
+670 RNPSVFLQEL
-681 LNDAGI
+681 LRGGNPD
-687 QQYID
+687 ID

-705 RARAVSA
+705 RARAASA
-712 IEIKKNEKLA
+712 INIKKNEKLV

-730 GQHKSAIEKIVD
+730 GQHKSALEKIIE

-747 MFKKKNTT
+747 LFKKHNTT
-755 SGFDLK
+755 AGFDLK
-761 KFLNIKP
+761 KFLSIKP
-768 SNTIDKELKGTAI
+768 SNIIDKELKGTAI
-781 PTINVSDIRLSK
+781 PTINVSNIRLSK

-818 KNNTLYRGTA
+818 KNNTLHRGTA
-828 FHDAVAVAADPEPG
+828 FHDAVAVAGDPGPG

-847 HDLKGLKKILDVQWD
+847 HELKDLKKILDAQWD
-862 KTQFLNS
+862 KTQYLNS

-881 KGILGVYQ
+881 KEMLGVYQ

-903 VEFKMKIGGKN
+903 VEFKMKLGGKN

-985 LEKEPGH
+985 LEKEPGY
-992 QIFEYDVT
+992 QIYEYNVT
-1000 EGQVKKVMKELEKL
+1000 DMQVKKVMHELEKL
-1014 VKRIDKKEFDATPG
+1014 VKRINKKEFDATPG
-1028 FHCKWCDYRN
+1028 YHCRWCDYRN

>member
-1 MLQSLNKEQ
+1 MLQPLNKEQ

-16 IGSPLLVS
+16 MGSPLLVS
-24 AGPGSGKTRVIT
+24 AGPGSGKTRVIA

-66 QRLDDDGIDTTE
+66 QRLEDDGVDTTE

-139 EAMIDGI
+139 ESMIDGI

-153 VTPDEINDFVEKK
+153 VTPDEINDFIEKK

-171 PYASPE
+171 PYANPE

-199 IKQDIMDFDDIIVLT
+199 IKQDIMDFDDLIVLT

-285 FKKTYPNYKEIQL
+285 FKKTYPNHKEIQL

-361 SNKGKVSFRD
+361 SNKGKVSFSD

-406 SPSARTVLA
+406 SPSARTLLA
-415 FLRTIADPAH
+415 FLRIIADPVY
-425 SMLYITKLLHDYS
+425 STLYITKLLHDYG

-452 YRAKDKDD
+452 FRARDKND

-466 VISDLKVTRP
+466 VISDLKLSYP
-476 QLSAITQET
+476 KLSAITQKT
-485 QIKEVSDLLK
+485 QIKEVSDMLK
-495 EFIQIAKDKPITTV
+495 EFIQIAKDNPITNV

-518 DIFKNTMDDTFE
+518 DIFKNTMFDTFD
-530 NYVERSVLLDFEK
+530 NYVERSVLLDIEK
-543 NAGDLQDMNPNAT
+543 NAGDLQDMKPNAT
-556 IRDFLNFIESL
+556 VKDLLDFIESL

-606 PKSMPLSYREKSF
+606 PKSMPLSYREKSY

-665 FSTGR
+665 YSTGSH
-670 GRNPSIFLQNL
+670 RNPSVFLQEL
-681 LNDAGI
+681 LRGGNPN
-687 QQYID
+687 ID

-705 RARAVSA
+705 RARAASA
-712 IEIKKNEKLA
+712 INIKKNEKLV

-730 GQHKSAIEKIVD
+730 GQHKSALEKIIE

-747 MFKKKNTT
+747 LFKKHNTT
-755 SGFDLK
+755 AGFDLK
-761 KFLNIKP
+761 KFLSIKP
-768 SNTIDKELKGTAI
+768 SNIIDKELKGTAI
-781 PTINVSDIRLSK
+781 PTINVSNIRLSK

-818 KNNTLYRGTA
+818 KNNTLHRGTA
-828 FHDAVAVAADPEPG
+828 FHDAVAVAGDPGPG

-847 HDLKGLKKILDVQWD
+847 HELKDLKKILDAQWD
-862 KTQFLNS
+862 KTQYLNS

-881 KGILGVYQ
+881 KEMLGVYQ

-903 VEFKMKIGGKN
+903 VEFKMKLGGKN

-925 PQGDYHLIDYKTG
+925 SQGDYHLIDYKTG

-985 LEKEPGH
+985 LEKEPGY
-992 QIFEYDVT
+992 QIYEYDVT
-1000 EGQVKKVMKELEKL
+1000 EGQVKKVMQELEKL
-1014 VKRIDKKEFDATPG
+1014 VKRINKKEFDATPG
-1028 FHCKWCDYRN
+1028 YHCRWCDYRN

>member
-16 IGSPLLVS
+16 MGSPLLVS
-24 AGPGSGKTRVIT
+24 AGPGSGKTRVIA

-66 QRLDDDGIDTTE
+66 QRLEDDGVDTTE

-139 EAMIDGI
+139 ESMIDGI

-153 VTPDEINDFVEKK
+153 VTPDEINDFIEKK

-171 PYASPE
+171 PYANPE

-199 IKQDIMDFDDIIVLT
+199 IKQDIMDFDDLIVLT

-285 FKKTYPNYKEIQL
+285 FKKTYPNHKEIQL

-361 SNKGKVSFRD
+361 SNKGKVSFSD

-406 SPSARTVLA
+406 SPSARTLLA
-415 FLRTIADPAH
+415 FLRIIADPVY
-425 SMLYITKLLHDYS
+425 STLYITKLLHDYG

-452 YRAKDKDD
+452 FRARDKND

-466 VISDLKVTRP
+466 VISDLKLSYP
-476 QLSAITQET
+476 KLSAITQKT
-485 QIKEVSDLLK
+485 QIKEVSDMLK
-495 EFIQIAKDKPITTV
+495 EFIQIAKDNPITNV

-518 DIFKNTMDDTFE
+518 DIFKNTMFDTFD
-530 NYVERSVLLDFEK
+530 NYVERSVLLDIEK
-543 NAGDLQDMNPNAT
+543 NAGDLQDMKPNAT
-556 IRDFLNFIESL
+556 VKDLLDFIESL

-606 PKSMPLSYREKSF
+606 PKSMPLSYREKSY

-665 FSTGR
+665 YSTGSH
-670 GRNPSIFLQNL
+670 RNPSVFLQEL
-681 LNDAGI
+681 LRGGNPD
-687 QQYID
+687 ID

-705 RARAVSA
+705 RARAASA
-712 IEIKKNEKLA
+712 INIKKNEKLA

-730 GQHKSAIEKIVD
+730 GQHKSALEKIIE

-747 MFKKKNTT
+747 LFKKHNTT
-755 SGFDLK
+755 AGFDLK
-761 KFLNIKP
+761 KFLSIKP
-768 SNTIDKELKGTAI
+768 SNIIDKELKGTAI
-781 PTINVSDIRLSK
+781 PTINVSNIRLSK

-818 KNNTLYRGTA
+818 KNNTLHRGTA
-828 FHDAVAVAADPEPG
+828 FHDAVAVAGDPGPG

-847 HDLKGLKKILDVQWD
+847 HELKDLKKILDAQWD
-862 KTQFLNS
+862 KTQYLNS

-881 KGILGVYQ
+881 KEMLGVYQ

-903 VEFKMKIGGKN
+903 VEFKMKLGGKN

-985 LEKEPGH
+985 LEKEPGR
-992 QIFEYDVT
+992 QIYEYNVT
-1000 EGQVKKVMKELEKL
+1000 DMQVKKVMQELEKL
-1014 VKRIDKKEFDATPG
+1014 VKRINKKEFDATPG
-1028 FHCKWCDYRN
+1028 YHCRWCDYRN

>member
-1 MLQSLNKEQ
+1 M
-10 KEAVEH
+10 
-16 IGSPLLVS
+16 GSPLLVS
-24 AGPGSGKTRVIT
+24 AGPGSGKTRVIA

-66 QRLDDDGIDTTE
+66 QRLEDDGVDTTE

-139 EAMIDGI
+139 ESMIDGI

-153 VTPDEINDFVEKK
+153 VTPDEINDFIEKK

-171 PYASPE
+171 PYANPE
-177 EIEYVSQL
+177 EIEYVSLL

-199 IKQDIMDFDDIIVLT
+199 IKQDIMDFDDLIVLT

-285 FKKTYPNYKEIQL
+285 FKKTYPNHKEIQL

-361 SNKGKVSFRD
+361 SNKGKVSFSD

-406 SPSARTVLA
+406 SPSARTLLA
-415 FLRTIADPAH
+415 FLRIIADPVY
-425 SMLYITKLLHDYS
+425 STLYITKLLHDYG

-452 YRAKDKDD
+452 FRARDKND

-466 VISDLKVTRP
+466 VISDLKLSYP
-476 QLSAITQET
+476 KLSAITQKT
-485 QIKEVSDLLK
+485 QIKEVSDMLK
-495 EFIQIAKDKPITTV
+495 EFIQIAKDNPITNV

-518 DIFKNTMDDTFE
+518 DIFKNTMFDTFD
-530 NYVERSVLLDFEK
+530 NYVERSVLLDIEK
-543 NAGDLQDMNPNAT
+543 NAGDLQDMKPNAT
-556 IRDFLNFIESL
+556 VKDLLDFIESL

-606 PKSMPLSYREKSF
+606 PKSMPLSYREKSY

-665 FSTGR
+665 YSTGSH
-670 GRNPSIFLQNL
+670 RNPSVFLQEL
-681 LNDAGI
+681 LRGGNPD
-687 QQYID
+687 ID

-705 RARAVSA
+705 RARAASA
-712 IEIKKNEKLA
+712 INIKKNEKLA

-730 GQHKSAIEKIVD
+730 GQHKSALEKIIE

-747 MFKKKNTT
+747 LFKKHNTT
-755 SGFDLK
+755 AGFDLK
-761 KFLNIKP
+761 KFLSIKP
-768 SNTIDKELKGTAI
+768 SNIIDKELKGTAI
-781 PTINVSDIRLSK
+781 PTINVSNIRLSK

-818 KNNTLYRGTA
+818 KNNTLHRGTA
-828 FHDAVAVAADPEPG
+828 FHDAVAVAGDPGPG

-847 HDLKGLKKILDVQWD
+847 HELKDLKKILDAQWD
-862 KTQFLNS
+862 KTQYLNS

-881 KGILGVYQ
+881 KEMLGVYQ

-903 VEFKMKIGGKN
+903 VEFKMKLGGKN

-985 LEKEPGH
+985 LEKEPGY
-992 QIFEYDVT
+992 QIYEYNVT
-1000 EGQVKKVMKELEKL
+1000 DMQVKKVMQELEKL
-1014 VKRIDKKEFDATPG
+1014 VKRINKKEFDATPG
-1028 FHCKWCDYRN
+1028 YHCRWCDYRN

>member
-16 IGSPLLVS
+16 MGSPLLVS
-24 AGPGSGKTRVIT
+24 AGPGSGKTRVIA

-44 NGFKPSEILCLTFTV
+44 NGFKPPQILCLTFTV

-66 QRLDDDGIDTTE
+66 QRLEDDGVDTTE

-139 EAMIDGI
+139 ESMIDGI

-153 VTPDEINDFVEKK
+153 VTPDEINDFIEKK

-171 PYASPE
+171 PYANPE

-199 IKQDIMDFDDIIVLT
+199 IKQDIMDFDDLIVLT

-285 FKKTYPNYKEIQL
+285 FKKTYPNHKEIQL

-361 SNKGKVSFRD
+361 SNKGKVSFSD

-406 SPSARTVLA
+406 SPSARTLLA
-415 FLRTIADPAH
+415 FLRIIADPVY
-425 SMLYITKLLHDYS
+425 STLYITKLLHDYG

-452 YRAKDKDD
+452 FRARDKND

-466 VISDLKVTRP
+466 VISDLKLSYP
-476 QLSAITQET
+476 KLSAITQKT
-485 QIKEVSDLLK
+485 QIKEVSDMLK
-495 EFIQIAKDKPITTV
+495 EFIQIAKDNPITNV

-518 DIFKNTMDDTFE
+518 DIFKNTMFDTFD
-530 NYVERSVLLDFEK
+530 NYVERSVLLDIEK
-543 NAGDLQDMNPNAT
+543 NAGDLQDMKPNAT
-556 IRDFLNFIESL
+556 VKDLLDFIESL

-606 PKSMPLSYREKSF
+606 PKSMPLSYREKSY

-665 FSTGR
+665 YSTGSH
-670 GRNPSIFLQNL
+670 RNPSVFLQEL
-681 LNDAGI
+681 LRGGNPD
-687 QQYID
+687 ID

-705 RARAVSA
+705 RARAASA
-712 IEIKKNEKLA
+712 INIKKNEKLA

-730 GQHKSAIEKIVD
+730 GQHKSALEKIIE

-747 MFKKKNTT
+747 LFKKHNTT
-755 SGFDLK
+755 AGFDLK
-761 KFLNIKP
+761 KFLSIKP
-768 SNTIDKELKGTAI
+768 SNIIDKELKGTAI
-781 PTINVSDIRLSK
+781 PTINVSNIRLSK

-818 KNNTLYRGTA
+818 KNNTLHRGTA
-828 FHDAVAVAADPEPG
+828 FHDAVAVAGDPGPG

-847 HDLKGLKKILDVQWD
+847 HELKYLKKILDDQWD
-862 KTQFLNS
+862 KTQYLNS

-881 KGILGVYQ
+881 KEMLGVYQ

-903 VEFKMKIGGKN
+903 VEFKMKLGGKN

-985 LEKEPGH
+985 LEKEPGY
-992 QIFEYDVT
+992 QIYEYDVT
-1000 EGQVKKVMKELEKL
+1000 EGQVKKVMQELEKL
-1014 VKRIDKKEFDATPG
+1014 VKRINKKEFDATPG
-1028 FHCKWCDYRN
+1028 YHCRWCDYRN

>member
-1 MLQSLNKEQ
+1 MDLNKEQ
-10 KEAVEH
+10 KAAVTYDK
-16 IGSPLLVS
+16 GPLLVS
-24 AGPGSGKTRVIT
+24 AGPGSGKTRVIA

-44 NGFKPSEILCLTFTV
+44 NGFKPPQILCLTFTV

-66 QRLDDDGIDTTE
+66 QRLEDDGVDTTE

-139 EAMIDGI
+139 ESMIDGI

-153 VTPDEINDFVEKK
+153 VTPDEINDFIEKK

-171 PYASPE
+171 PYANPE

-199 IKQDIMDFDDIIVLT
+199 IKQDIMDFDDLIVLT

-285 FKKTYPNYKEIQL
+285 FKKTYPNHKEIQL

-361 SNKGKVSFRD
+361 SNKGKVSFSD

-406 SPSARTVLA
+406 SPSARTLLA
-415 FLRTIADPAH
+415 FLRIIADPVY
-425 SMLYITKLLHDYS
+425 STLYITKLLHDYG

-452 YRAKDKDD
+452 FRARDKND

-466 VISDLKVTRP
+466 VISDLKLSYP
-476 QLSAITQET
+476 KLSAITQKT
-485 QIKEVSDLLK
+485 QIKEVSDMLK
-495 EFIQIAKDKPITTV
+495 EFIQIAKDNPITNV

-518 DIFKNTMDDTFE
+518 DIFKNTMFDTFD
-530 NYVERSVLLDFEK
+530 NYVERSVLLDIEK
-543 NAGDLQDMNPNAT
+543 NAGDLQDMKPNAT
-556 IRDFLNFIESL
+556 VKDLLDFIESL

-606 PKSMPLSYREKSF
+606 PKSMPLSYREKSY

-665 FSTGR
+665 YSTGSH
-670 GRNPSIFLQNL
+670 RNPSVFLQEL
-681 LNDAGI
+681 LRGGNPD
-687 QQYID
+687 ID

-705 RARAVSA
+705 RARAASA
-712 IEIKKNEKLA
+712 INIKKNEKLV

-730 GQHKSAIEKIVD
+730 GQHKSALEKIIE

-747 MFKKKNTT
+747 LFKKHNTT
-755 SGFDLK
+755 AGFDLK
-761 KFLNIKP
+761 KFLSIKP
-768 SNTIDKELKGTAI
+768 SNIIDKELKGTAI
-781 PTINVSDIRLSK
+781 PTINVSNIRLSK

-818 KNNTLYRGTA
+818 KNNTLHRGTA
-828 FHDAVAVAADPEPG
+828 FHDAVAVAGDPGPG

-847 HDLKGLKKILDVQWD
+847 HELKDLKKILDAQWD
-862 KTQFLNS
+862 KTQYLNS

-881 KGILGVYQ
+881 KEMLGVYQ

-903 VEFKMKIGGKN
+903 VEFKMKLGGKN

-985 LEKEPGH
+985 LEKEPGY
-992 QIFEYDVT
+992 QIYEYNVT
-1000 EGQVKKVMKELEKL
+1000 DMQVRKVMQELEKL
-1014 VKRIDKKEFDATPG
+1014 VKRINKKEFDATPG
-1028 FHCKWCDYRN
+1028 YHCRWCDYRN

>member
-16 IGSPLLVS
+16 MGSPLLVS
-24 AGPGSGKTRVIT
+24 AGPGSGKTRVIA

-66 QRLDDDGIDTTE
+66 QRLEDDGVDTTE

-139 EAMIDGI
+139 ESMIDGI

-153 VTPDEINDFVEKK
+153 VTPDEINDFIEKK

-171 PYASPE
+171 PYANPE

-199 IKQDIMDFDDIIVLT
+199 IKQDIMDFDDLIVLT

-285 FKKTYPNYKEIQL
+285 FKKTYPNHKEIQL

-361 SNKGKVSFRD
+361 SNKGKVSFSD

-406 SPSARTVLA
+406 SPSARTLLA
-415 FLRTIADPAH
+415 FLRIIADPVY
-425 SMLYITKLLHDYS
+425 STLYITKLLHDYG

-452 YRAKDKDD
+452 FRARDKND

-466 VISDLKVTRP
+466 VISDLKLSYP
-476 QLSAITQET
+476 KLSAITQKT
-485 QIKEVSDLLK
+485 QIKEVSDMLK
-495 EFIQIAKDKPITTV
+495 EFIQIAKDNPITNV

-518 DIFKNTMDDTFE
+518 DIFKNTMFDTFD
-530 NYVERSVLLDFEK
+530 NYVERSVLLDIEK
-543 NAGDLQDMNPNAT
+543 NAGDLQDMKPNAT
-556 IRDFLNFIESL
+556 VKDLLDFIESL

-606 PKSMPLSYREKSF
+606 PKSMPLSYREKSY

-665 FSTGR
+665 YSTGSH
-670 GRNPSIFLQNL
+670 RNPSVFLQEL
-681 LNDAGI
+681 LRGGNPD
-687 QQYID
+687 ID

-705 RARAVSA
+705 RARAASA
-712 IEIKKNEKLA
+712 INIKKNEKLV

-730 GQHKSAIEKIVD
+730 GQHKSALEKIIE

-747 MFKKKNTT
+747 LFKKHNTT
-755 SGFDLK
+755 AGFDLK
-761 KFLNIKP
+761 KFLSIKP
-768 SNTIDKELKGTAI
+768 SNIIDKELKGTAI
-781 PTINVSDIRLSK
+781 PTINVSNIRLSK

-818 KNNTLYRGTA
+818 KNNTLHRGTA
-828 FHDAVAVAADPEPG
+828 FHDAVAVAGDPGPG

-847 HDLKGLKKILDVQWD
+847 HELKDLKKILDTQWD
-862 KTQFLNS
+862 KTQYLNS

-881 KGILGVYQ
+881 KEMLGVYQ

-903 VEFKMKIGGKN
+903 VEFKMKLGGKN

-985 LEKEPGH
+985 LEKEPGR
-992 QIFEYDVT
+992 QIYEYNVT
-1000 EGQVKKVMKELEKL
+1000 DMQVKKVMQELEKL
-1014 VKRIDKKEFDATPG
+1014 VKRINKKEFDATPG
-1028 FHCKWCDYRN
+1028 YHCRWCDYRN

>member
-1 MLQSLNKEQ
+1 M
-10 KEAVEH
+10 
-16 IGSPLLVS
+16 GSPLLVS
-24 AGPGSGKTRVIT
+24 AGPGSGKTRVIA

-59 KAAQEMK
+59 KAGQEMK
-66 QRLDDDGIDTTE
+66 QRLEDDGIDTTE

-153 VTPDEINDFVEKK
+153 VTPDEINDFIEKK

-171 PYASPE
+171 PYANPE

-199 IKQDIMDFDDIIVLT
+199 IKQDIMDFDDLIVLT

-406 SPSARTVLA
+406 SPSARTLLA
-415 FLRTIADPAH
+415 FLRIIADPVY
-425 SMLYITKLLHDYS
+425 STLYITKLLHDYG

-452 YRAKDKDD
+452 FRARDKND

-466 VISDLKVTRP
+466 VISDLKLSYP
-476 QLSAITQET
+476 KLSAITQKT
-485 QIKEVSDLLK
+485 QIKEVSDMLK
-495 EFIQIAKDKPITTV
+495 EFIQIAKDNPITNV

-518 DIFKNTMDDTFE
+518 DIFKNTMFDTFD
-530 NYVERSVLLDFEK
+530 NYVERSVLLDIEK
-543 NAGDLQDMNPNAT
+543 NAGDLQDMKPNAT
-556 IRDFLNFIESL
+556 VKDLLDFIESL

-606 PKSMPLSYREKSF
+606 PKSMPLSYREKSY

-665 FSTGR
+665 YSTGSH
-670 GRNPSIFLQNL
+670 RNPSVFLQEL
-681 LNDAGI
+681 LRGGNPD
-687 QQYID
+687 ID

-705 RARAVSA
+705 RARAASA
-712 IEIKKNEKLA
+712 INIKKNEKLA

-730 GQHKSAIEKIVD
+730 GQHKSALEKIIE

-747 MFKKKNTT
+747 LFKKHNTT
-755 SGFDLK
+755 AGFDLK
-761 KFLNIKP
+761 KFLSIKP
-768 SNTIDKELKGTAI
+768 SNIIDKELKGTAI
-781 PTINVSDIRLSK
+781 PTINVSNIRLSK

-818 KNNTLYRGTA
+818 KNNTLHRGTA
-828 FHDAVAVAADPEPG
+828 FHDAVAVAGDPGPG

-847 HDLKGLKKILDVQWD
+847 HELKDLKKILDAQWD
-862 KTQFLNS
+862 KTQYLNS

-881 KGILGVYQ
+881 KEMLGVYQ

-903 VEFKMKIGGKN
+903 VEFKMKLGGKN

-992 QIFEYDVT
+992 QIYEYNVT
-1000 EGQVKKVMKELEKL
+1000 DMQVKKVMQELEKL
-1014 VKRIDKKEFDATPG
+1014 VKRINKKEFDATPG
-1028 FHCKWCDYRN
+1028 YHCRWCDYRN

>member
-1 MLQSLNKEQ
+1 M
-10 KEAVEH
+10 
-16 IGSPLLVS
+16 GSPLLVS
-24 AGPGSGKTRVIT
+24 AGPGSGKTRVIA

-66 QRLDDDGIDTTE
+66 QRLEDDGVDTTE

-139 EAMIDGI
+139 ESMIDGI

-153 VTPDEINDFVEKK
+153 VTPDEINDFIEKK

-171 PYASPE
+171 PYANPE

-199 IKQDIMDFDDIIVLT
+199 IKQDIMDFDDLIVLT

-285 FKKTYPNYKEIQL
+285 FKKTYPNHKEIQL

-361 SNKGKVSFRD
+361 SNKGKVSFSD

-406 SPSARTVLA
+406 SPSARTLLA
-415 FLRTIADPAH
+415 FLRIIADPVY
-425 SMLYITKLLHDYS
+425 STLYITKLLHDYG

-452 YRAKDKDD
+452 FRARDKND

-466 VISDLKVTRP
+466 VISDLKLSYP
-476 QLSAITQET
+476 KLSAITQKT
-485 QIKEVSDLLK
+485 QIKEVSDMLK
-495 EFIQIAKDKPITTV
+495 EFIQIAKDNPITNV

-518 DIFKNTMDDTFE
+518 DIFKNTMFDTFD
-530 NYVERSVLLDFEK
+530 NYVERSVLLDIEK
-543 NAGDLQDMNPNAT
+543 NAGDLQDMKPNAT
-556 IRDFLNFIESL
+556 VKDLLDFIESL

-606 PKSMPLSYREKSF
+606 PKSMPLSYREKSY

-665 FSTGR
+665 YSTGSH
-670 GRNPSIFLQNL
+670 RNPSVFLQEL
-681 LNDAGI
+681 LRGGNPD
-687 QQYID
+687 ID

-705 RARAVSA
+705 RARAASA
-712 IEIKKNEKLA
+712 INIKKNEKLA

-730 GQHKSAIEKIVD
+730 GQHKSALEKIIE

-747 MFKKKNTT
+747 LFKKHNTT
-755 SGFDLK
+755 AGFDLK
-761 KFLNIKP
+761 KFLSIKP
-768 SNTIDKELKGTAI
+768 SNIIDKELKGTAI
-781 PTINVSDIRLSK
+781 PTINVSNIRLSK

-818 KNNTLYRGTA
+818 KNNTLHRGTA
-828 FHDAVAVAADPEPG
+828 FHDAVAVAGDPGPG

-847 HDLKGLKKILDVQWD
+847 HELKDLKKILDAQWD
-862 KTQFLNS
+862 KTQYLNS

-881 KGILGVYQ
+881 KEMLGVYQ

-903 VEFKMKIGGKN
+903 VEFKMKLGGKN

-985 LEKEPGH
+985 LEKEPGY
-992 QIFEYDVT
+992 QIYEYDVT
-1000 EGQVKKVMKELEKL
+1000 EGQVKKVMQELEKL
-1014 VKRIDKKEFDATPG
+1014 VKRINKKEFDATPG
-1028 FHCKWCDYRN
+1028 YHCRWCDYRN

>member
-1 MLQSLNKEQ
+1 M
-10 KEAVEH
+10 
-16 IGSPLLVS
+16 GSPLLVS
-24 AGPGSGKTRVIT
+24 AGPGSGKTRVIA

-44 NGFKPSEILCLTFTV
+44 NGFKPPQILCLTFTV

-66 QRLDDDGIDTTE
+66 QRLEDDGVDTTE

-139 EAMIDGI
+139 ESMIDGI

-153 VTPDEINDFVEKK
+153 VTPDEINDFIEKK

-171 PYASPE
+171 PYANPE

-199 IKQDIMDFDDIIVLT
+199 IKQDIMDFDDLIVLT

-285 FKKTYPNYKEIQL
+285 FKKTYPNHKEIQL

-361 SNKGKVSFRD
+361 SNKGKVSFSD

-406 SPSARTVLA
+406 SPSARTLLA
-415 FLRTIADPAH
+415 FLRIIADPVY
-425 SMLYITKLLHDYS
+425 STLYITKLLHDYG

-452 YRAKDKDD
+452 FRARDKND

-466 VISDLKVTRP
+466 VISDLKLSYP
-476 QLSAITQET
+476 KLSAITQKT
-485 QIKEVSDLLK
+485 QIKEVSDMLK
-495 EFIQIAKDKPITTV
+495 EFIQIAKDNPITNV

-518 DIFKNTMDDTFE
+518 DIFKNTMFDTFD
-530 NYVERSVLLDFEK
+530 NYVERSVLLDIEK
-543 NAGDLQDMNPNAT
+543 NAGDLQDMKPNAT
-556 IRDFLNFIESL
+556 VKDLLDFIESL

-591 SKGKEFAYVFVIDVA
+591 S
-606 PKSMPLSYREKSF
+606 
-619 YVPKELAHGLVP
+619 
-631 VMDPEMFFKNEERRV
+631 
-646 LYVAMTRAIEKLYI
+646 
-660 TFPTT
+660 
-665 FSTGR
+665 
-670 GRNPSIFLQNL
+670 
-681 LNDAGI
+681 
-687 QQYID
+687 
-692 VPPIFSTATQQQT
+692 
-705 RARAVSA
+705 
-712 IEIKKNEKLA
+712 
-722 EITKHLNS
+722 
-730 GQHKSAIEKIVD
+730 
-742 LEKIK
+742 
-747 MFKKKNTT
+747 
-755 SGFDLK
+755 
-761 KFLNIKP
+761 
-768 SNTIDKELKGTAI
+768 
-781 PTINVSDIRLSK
+781 
-793 SAFESYQTCP
+793 
-803 LQFKFARVWNCRPTG
+803 
-818 KNNTLYRGTA
+818 
-828 FHDAVAVAADPEPG
+828 
-842 GLNNV
+842 
-847 HDLKGLKKILDVQWD
+847 
-862 KTQFLNS
+862 
-869 PKSEEALAKKDI
+869 
-881 KGILGVYQ
+881 
-889 KWTKSNPNKVVGTE
+889 
-903 VEFKMKIGGKN
+903 
-914 VIGYIDRIEQT
+914 
-925 PQGDYHLIDYKTG
+925 
-938 GKNKK
+938 
-943 PDPVEDLQ
+943 
-951 LNLYSQACKNGIKDK
+951 
-966 HGKTLVKAGT
+966 
-976 LPKKAILFY
+976 
-985 LEKEPGH
+985 
-992 QIFEYDVT
+992 
-1000 EGQVKKVMKELEKL
+1000 
-1014 VKRIDKKEFDATPG
+1014 
-1028 FHCKWCDYRN
+1028 
-1038 ICEEAV
+1038 

>member
-1 MLQSLNKEQ
+1 M
-10 KEAVEH
+10 
-16 IGSPLLVS
+16 GSPLLVS
-24 AGPGSGKTRVIT
+24 AGPGSGKTRVIA

-66 QRLDDDGIDTTE
+66 QRLEDDGVDTTE

-139 EAMIDGI
+139 ESMIDGI

-153 VTPDEINDFVEKK
+153 VTPDEINDFIEKK

-171 PYASPE
+171 PYANPE

-199 IKQDIMDFDDIIVLT
+199 IKQDIMDFDDLIVLT

-285 FKKTYPNYKEIQL
+285 FKKTYPNHKEIQL

-361 SNKGKVSFRD
+361 SNKGKVSFSD

-406 SPSARTVLA
+406 SPSARTLLA
-415 FLRTIADPAH
+415 FLRIIADPVY
-425 SMLYITKLLHDYS
+425 STLYITKLLHDYG

-452 YRAKDKDD
+452 FRARDKND

-466 VISDLKVTRP
+466 VISDLKLSYP
-476 QLSAITQET
+476 KLSAITQKT
-485 QIKEVSDLLK
+485 QIKEVSDMLK
-495 EFIQIAKDKPITTV
+495 EFIQIAKDNPITNV

-518 DIFKNTMDDTFE
+518 DIFKNTMFDTFD
-530 NYVERSVLLDFEK
+530 NYVERSVLLDIEK
-543 NAGDLQDMNPNAT
+543 NAGDLQDMKPNAT
-556 IRDFLNFIESL
+556 VKDLLDFIESL

-606 PKSMPLSYREKSF
+606 PKSMPLSYREKSY

-665 FSTGR
+665 YSTGSH
-670 GRNPSIFLQNL
+670 RNPSVFLQEL
-681 LNDAGI
+681 LRGGNPD
-687 QQYID
+687 ID

-705 RARAVSA
+705 RARAASA
-712 IEIKKNEKLA
+712 INIKKNEKLA

-730 GQHKSAIEKIVD
+730 GQHKSALEKIIE

-747 MFKKKNTT
+747 LFKKHNTT
-755 SGFDLK
+755 AGFDLK
-761 KFLNIKP
+761 KFLSIKP
-768 SNTIDKELKGTAI
+768 SNIIDKELKGTAI
-781 PTINVSDIRLSK
+781 PTINVSNIRLSK

-818 KNNTLYRGTA
+818 KNNTLHRGTA
-828 FHDAVAVAADPEPG
+828 FHDAVAVAGDPGPG

-847 HDLKGLKKILDVQWD
+847 HELKDLKKILDAQWD
-862 KTQFLNS
+862 KTQYLNS

-881 KGILGVYQ
+881 KEMLGVYQ

-903 VEFKMKIGGKN
+903 VEFKMKLGGKN

-966 HGKTLVKAGT
+966 DGKTLVKAGT

-985 LEKEPGH
+985 LEKEPGY
-992 QIFEYDVT
+992 QIYEYNVT
-1000 EGQVKKVMKELEKL
+1000 DMQVKKVMQELEKL
-1014 VKRIDKKEFDATPG
+1014 VKRINKKEFDATPG
-1028 FHCKWCDYRN
+1028 YHCRWCDYRN